1 MHDKY
6 DIKFDPDGLLD
17 HFGGVKPAVDALI
30 AARIVPASDRTR
42 VVKRVQKQKE
52 RGYITSEV
60 IASLMVAAARLGSP
74 LDMYDFLIERE
85 K

>member
-6 DIKFDPDGLLD
+6 DIKFDPDRLFD
-17 HFGGVKPAVDALI
+17 HFGGVPLAVNALVVGKIVKPEDRMRLI
-30 AARIVPASDRTR
+30 KRI
-42 VVKRVQKQKE
+42 QKQKE

-60 IASLMVAAARLGSP
+60 IASLMVASSRLGRA
-74 LDMYDFLIERE
+74 LDPYDFLIERE